1 MSKTALI
8 TGVTGQDGTYLA
20 RHLLELGYRVYG
32 VVRRASLPNTARI
45 DSLLARAQTG
55 EIPFTIMSGDMTDS
69 GGLHRILEKTE
80 PDEVYNLA
88 AQSHVRVSFDTPEY
102 TADVD
107 GLGPLRM
114 LDAIR
119 TLGFT
124 EKTRFYQ
131 ASTSELFGKVRQTP
145 QSETTPFNPRSP
157 YASAKLFA
165 YWTVINYREAYGMF
179 ASNGILFNHESPLR
193 GETFITR
200 KITRAAARIKCGLAE
215 KVAVGNL
222 DACRDWGHAA
232 DYVEGMRLIL
242 NAEKAD
248 DFVLATGETHSVREL
263 IETAFRLAGFD
274 LVWEGNGIDEKGI
287 DRAGGKV
294 LVEIDPKFFRP
305 TEVELLCGDAS
316 KARKIL
322 GWKPKRTFRD
332 IVEEMF
338 RADLD
343 SLS

>member
-55 EIPFTIMSGDMTDS
+55 EIPFTLMSGDMTDS

-145 QSETTPFNPRSP
+145 QSETTPFYPRSP

-200 KITRAAARIKCGLAE
+200 KITRAAAQIKLGLAE
-215 KVAVGNL
+215 KVSVGNL
-222 DACRDWGHAA
+222 DAYRDWGHAA
-232 DYVEGMRLIL
+232 DYVEGMHLIL

-263 IETAFRLAGFD
+263 VETAFRLAGFD
-274 LVWEGNGIDEKGI
+274 LVWKGTGIDEKGL
-287 DRAGGKV
+287 DRESGKV
-294 LVEIDPKFFRP
+294 LIEIDPKFFRP
-305 TEVELLCGDAS
+305 TEVELLCGDAT
-316 KARKIL
+316 KAREVL

-332 IVEEMF
+332 IVEEMY
-338 RADLD
+338 RADLAA
-343 SLS
+343 LS

>member
-20 RHLLELGYRVYG
+20 RHLLELGYCVYG

-55 EIPFTIMSGDMTDS
+55 EIPFTLMSGDMTDS

-131 ASTSELFGKVRQTP
+131 ASTSELFGRVRQTP
-145 QSETTPFNPRSP
+145 QSETTPFYPRSP

-200 KITRAAARIKCGLAE
+200 KVTRAAARIKRGLAE

-274 LVWEGNGIDEKGI
+274 LVWKGNGIDEKGI

-343 SLS
+343 ALS

>member
-55 EIPFTIMSGDMTDS
+55 EIPFTILSGDMTDS

>member
-55 EIPFTIMSGDMTDS
+55 EIPFTLMSGDMTDS

-145 QSETTPFNPRSP
+145 QSETTPFYPRSP

-165 YWTVINYREAYGMF
+165 FWTVINYREAYGMF

-200 KITRAAARIKCGLAE
+200 KITRAAAQIKLGLAE
-215 KVAVGNL
+215 KVSVGNL
-222 DACRDWGHAA
+222 DAYRDWGHAA
-232 DYVEGMRLIL
+232 DYVEGMHLIL

-263 IETAFRLAGFD
+263 VETAFRLAGFD
-274 LVWEGNGIDEKGI
+274 LVWKGTGIDEKGL
-287 DRAGGKV
+287 DRESGKV
-294 LVEIDPKFFRP
+294 LIEIDPKFFRP
-305 TEVELLCGDAS
+305 TEVELLCGDAT
-316 KARKIL
+316 KAHEVL

-332 IVEEMF
+332 IVEEMY
-338 RADLD
+338 RADLAA
-343 SLS
+343 LS

>member
-8 TGVTGQDGTYLA
+8 TGVTGQDGTYLS
-20 RHLLELGYRVYG
+20 RYLLQLGYRVCG

-45 DSLLARAQTG
+45 DSLLADAREG
-55 EIPFTIMSGDMTDS
+55 KIPFTLMAGDMTDS
-69 GGLHRILEKTE
+69 GGLHRILEETE
-80 PDEVYNLA
+80 PDEIYNLA

-107 GLGPLRM
+107 ALGPLRI

-119 TLGFT
+119 TLGLA

-131 ASTSELFGKVRQTP
+131 ASTSELFGKVREIPQT
-145 QSETTPFNPRSP
+145 ETTPFYPRSP

-165 YWTVINYREAYGMF
+165 YWTVINYREAYGIF

-193 GETFITR
+193 GESFVTR
-200 KITRAAARIKCGLAE
+200 KITRAAAAIKLGLTE
-215 KVAVGNL
+215 KVSVGNL

-232 DYVEGMRLIL
+232 DYVEGIHLIL

-263 IETAFRLAGFD
+263 VETAFHLAGFD
-274 LVWEGNGIDEKGI
+274 LIWKGSGVDETGL
-287 DRAGGKV
+287 DRKTGRI

-305 TEVELLCGDAS
+305 TEVELLCGDAA

-322 GWKPKRTFRD
+322 GWRPKRTFRD
-332 IVEEMF
+332 IIEEMF
-338 RADLD
+338 RCDFDA
-343 SLS
+343 LS

>member
-20 RHLLELGYRVYG
+20 RHLLELGYCVYG

-55 EIPFTIMSGDMTDS
+55 EIPFTLMSGDMTDS

-131 ASTSELFGKVRQTP
+131 ASTSELFGRVRQTP
-145 QSETTPFNPRSP
+145 QSETTSFYPRSP

-200 KITRAAARIKCGLAE
+200 KVTRAAARIKRGLAE

-274 LVWEGNGIDEKGI
+274 LVWKGNGIDEKGL

-343 SLS
+343 ALS

>member
-55 EIPFTIMSGDMTDS
+55 EIPFTLMSGDMTDS

-145 QSETTPFNPRSP
+145 QSETTPFYPRSP

-200 KITRAAARIKCGLAE
+200 KITRAAARIKRSLAE

-274 LVWEGNGIDEKGI
+274 LVWEGNGIDEKGL

-343 SLS
+343 ALP

>member
-55 EIPFTIMSGDMTDS
+55 EIPFTLMSGDMTDS

-124 EKTRFYQ
+124 ERTRFYQ

-145 QSETTPFNPRSP
+145 QSETTPFYPRSP

-200 KITRAAARIKCGLAE
+200 KITRAAARIKRGLAE

-274 LVWEGNGIDEKGI
+274 LVWEGNGIDEKGL

-343 SLS
+343 ALP

>member
-55 EIPFTIMSGDMTDS
+55 EIPFTILSGDMTDS

-145 QSETTPFNPRSP
+145 QSETTPFYPRSP

-343 SLS
+343 ALS

>member
-55 EIPFTIMSGDMTDS
+55 EIPFTLMSGDMTDS

-157 YASAKLFA
+157 CASAKLFA
-165 YWTVINYREAYGMF
+165 YWTVINYREAYGIF
-179 ASNGILFNHESPLR
+179 
-193 GETFITR
+193 
-200 KITRAAARIKCGLAE
+200 
-215 KVAVGNL
+215 
-222 DACRDWGHAA
+222 
-232 DYVEGMRLIL
+232 
-242 NAEKAD
+242 
-248 DFVLATGETHSVREL
+248 
-263 IETAFRLAGFD
+263 
-274 LVWEGNGIDEKGI
+274 
-287 DRAGGKV
+287 
-294 LVEIDPKFFRP
+294 
-305 TEVELLCGDAS
+305 
-316 KARKIL
+316 
-322 GWKPKRTFRD
+322 
-332 IVEEMF
+332 
-338 RADLD
+338 
-343 SLS
+343 

>member
-124 EKTRFYQ
+124 KKTRFYQ

-145 QSETTPFNPRSP
+145 QSETTPFYPRSP

-200 KITRAAARIKCGLAE
+200 KITRAAARIKRGLAE

-274 LVWEGNGIDEKGI
+274 LVWEGNGIDEKGL

-343 SLS
+343 ALP

>member
-343 SLS
+343 ALS

>member
-55 EIPFTIMSGDMTDS
+55 EIPFTLMSGDMTDS

-145 QSETTPFNPRSP
+145 QSETTPFYPRSP

-200 KITRAAARIKCGLAE
+200 KITRAAARIKRGLAE

-274 LVWEGNGIDEKGI
+274 LVWEGNGIDEKGL
-287 DRAGGKV
+287 DRADGKV

>member
-55 EIPFTIMSGDMTDS
+55 EIPFTLMSGDMTDS

-145 QSETTPFNPRSP
+145 QSETTPFYPRSP

-165 YWTVINYREAYGMF
+165 YWTVINYREAYGIF

-200 KITRAAARIKCGLAE
+200 KITRAAARIKRGLAE

-274 LVWEGNGIDEKGI
+274 LAWKGNGIDEKGI

-343 SLS
+343 ALP

>member
-55 EIPFTIMSGDMTDS
+55 EIPFTLMSGDMTDS

-145 QSETTPFNPRSP
+145 QSETTPFYPRSP

-200 KITRAAARIKCGLAE
+200 KITRAAARIKRGLAE

-274 LVWEGNGIDEKGI
+274 LVWEGNGIDEKGL
-287 DRAGGKV
+287 DRADGKV

-343 SLS
+343 ALP

>member
-20 RHLLELGYRVYG
+20 HHLLALGYRVYG

-55 EIPFTIMSGDMTDS
+55 EIPFTLLSGDMTDS
-69 GGLHRILEKTE
+69 GGLHRILEIAE

-107 GLGPLRM
+107 GLGPLRI

-119 TLGFT
+119 TLGLT
-124 EKTRFYQ
+124 ETTRFYQ

-145 QSETTPFNPRSP
+145 QSETTPFYPRSP
-157 YASAKLFA
+157 YATAKLFA

-200 KITRAAARIKCGLAE
+200 KITRAAAQIKLGLIE

-263 IETAFRLAGFD
+263 IEIAFRLAGFD
-274 LVWEGNGIDEKGI
+274 LVWKGTGTDEKGL
-287 DRAGGKV
+287 DRVGGKV

-305 TEVELLCGDAS
+305 TEVDLLCGDAT
-316 KARKIL
+316 KAREKL
-322 GWKPKRTFRD
+322 GWKPKHSFRD

-338 RADLD
+338 RADLTA
-343 SLS
+343 LS